1 MTFLSIKPLYSAQA
15 IEARLWGL
23 TAVKGAKT
31 EDGKNL
37 RETMW
42 ELFNDCSPGTI
53 LAEVK
58 SGVNIQEFEVFQ
70 RGQYETSPDPSSQR
84 GLALELFDAFRERGM
99 NIGKRLVKLGLAK
112 EEVREEKL
120 AAGEVPYYVVR
131 KETARCEP
139 SQKLQLL
146 RQHQAYLATRLD
158 QFKTRALAEEKPED
172 SAIFEEIRQR
182 IRDLQSKLQVIQ
194 ERREKAEKDD
204 IA

>member
-1 MTFLSIKPLYSAQA
+1 M
-15 IEARLWGL
+15 
-23 TAVKGAKT
+23 KGAKT

-58 SGVNIQEFEVFQ
+58 SGVKIQEFVVFQ

-99 NIGKRLVKLGLAK
+99 NIGKMLVKLGLAK

-158 QFKTRALAEEKPED
+158 HFKTRALAEEKPED
-172 SAIFEEIRQR
+172 SARFEEIRQR
-182 IRDLQSKLQVIQ
+182 IQDLQSKLQVIQ